1 MGCVHPDGTQQER
14 TTLCTTIEYL
24 VPSEQCIFPSMSI
37 QKFPLEALKKIRQY
51 IQNNLSLADV
61 ERQPQTWTG
70 LEDPDDE
77 LPEPESVDD
86 LSGIFAFRGQFPEDA
101 STSQARGRWFIS
113 TVNPGTAL
121 LKLPGL
127 RLKPELRL
135 ISYLYR
141 SDEEGTGIILAVPE
155 SLSTTAYLEKARQ
168 ISNTLNQVPKPEGA
182 LPHFMEAIEG
192 DRSPISFVV
201 ASLVR
206 REFQEFGAIG
216 KRCNWS
222 HHRLIDA
229 IPPQAKCQW
238 RLEHPPQDLAPKA
251 KVSPDGQAAVEF
263 FSYRSGST
271 VVLYR
276 HFDQYVAGQY
286 KPNSTDKAIGII
298 HR

>member
-1 MGCVHPDGTQQER
+1 
-14 TTLCTTIEYL
+14 
-24 VPSEQCIFPSMSI
+24 MSI

-51 IQNNLSLADV
+51 IQSTLSLADT

-70 LEDPDDE
+70 LEEADE

-86 LSGIFAFRGQFPEDA
+86 LSGIFAFGGQSLEELSSP
-101 STSQARGRWFIS
+101 QLQGHWFIS
-113 TVNPGTAL
+113 TVNPGTTL

-135 ISYLYR
+135 VSYLYR
-141 SDEEGTGIILAVPE
+141 SDDDGAGIIFAVPE
-155 SLSTTAYLEKARQ
+155 LLSTTAHLEKALQ
-168 ISNTLNQVPKPEGA
+168 QSGSLSHPPKPEGA
-182 LPHFMEAIEG
+182 LPHFMDAIEG
-192 DRSPISFVV
+192 DRSALSFVV
-201 ASLVR
+201 ASIVR
-206 REFQEFGAIG
+206 REFQEFGTLG

-238 RLEHPPQDLAPKA
+238 RLENPPKDLAPKA
-251 KVSPDGQAAVEF
+251 KLLPDGQAAVEF

-271 VVLYR
+271 IVLYR
-276 HFDQYVAGQY
+276 HFDQYLTGQY
-286 KPNSTDKAIGII
+286 KPNSLDKAIAII